1 MQFRSIR
8 TPLIIMLLSLSIV
21 PLALIFFVVNTQTNE
36 IEKVASEESLK
47 LAYADLDHL
56 LASVETMVS
65 LELRDAGTGARGTFI
80 GSKELR
86 DGITAIKVGTTGYV
100 YVLDKEGR
108 YIISQTGK
116 RDGEIILGT
125 KDTDGRLFIKAII
138 EKAITL
144 KSGETGEE
152 RYPWQ
157 NEGDPKPRMKIVRLG
172 YIEKAGWIV
181 GVSSYLDEFL
191 AAPEAVTKIGK
202 ASSLT
207 IALVSLSVLIIAL
220 IASLFFSSYFSK
232 QIVVSAEC
240 MMRLS
245 QGDLARDIAE
255 LEVNRRD
262 EIGKLLVSM
271 REMVAKLISAVGGVR
286 ASAQQVASGSTQ
298 LAASAVAVSDG
309 TTRQAAAS
317 EEVASSMSELSAG
330 VKQNADNA
338 ETTAQIAGRN
348 AAAAKAGRESVAATG
363 QAMRDIVERVGVIDE
378 IARQTSLLAVNA
390 AIEAARAGE
399 QGKGF
404 AVVAAEVHKLAD
416 KSRTAASEIQALSHR
431 GIELS
436 GAVDTMMAALTP
448 DIEATASLVGEISA
462 ASREQS
468 IGIDQVNQALSQLD
482 SIIQRNA
489 ATAEQLSSMAEELSS
504 QAEVMI
510 DSVSF
515 FKTDAFEMPALPKAE
530 ARAALPSATR

>member
-8 TPLIIMLLSLSIV
+8 TPLIIMLLSLSII
-21 PLALIFFVVNTQTNE
+21 PLVLIFFLVNARMGE
-36 IEKVASEESLK
+36 IERVASEESLK

-56 LASVETMVS
+56 LASVETMVG
-65 LELRDAGTGARGTFI
+65 LELRSAEKGATGTFA

-86 DGITAIKVGTTGYV
+86 DGIVALKVGATGYV
-100 YVLDKEGR
+100 YVLDREGR
-108 YIISQTGK
+108 YLISQDGK
-116 RDGEIILGT
+116 RDGEVILDS
-125 KDTDGRLFIKAII
+125 KDSDGNLFIQAII
-138 EKAITL
+138 KKALSL
-144 KSGETGEE
+144 KPGEVAEE
-152 RYPWQ
+152 RYPWK
-157 NEGDPKPRMKIVRLG
+157 NEGDPKPRMKVVRLG

-191 AAPEAVTKIGK
+191 AAPEAVAKIGRD
-202 ASSLT
+202 SSLT
-207 IALVSLSVLIIAL
+207 IALVCIAVLVLAL
-220 IASLFFSSYFSK
+220 IVSFFFSSYFSK

-255 LEVNRRD
+255 LEVKRRD
-262 EIGKLLVSM
+262 EIGRLLVSM

-286 ASAQQVASGSTQ
+286 SIAQQVASGSTQ
-298 LAASAVAVSDG
+298 LASSAVAVSDG
-309 TTRQAAAS
+309 TTKQAAAS

-330 VKQNADNA
+330 IRQSAENA

-348 AAAAKAGRESVAATG
+348 AASAMAGRESVTATG
-363 QAMRDIVERVGVIDE
+363 QAMRDIVERVGIIDE
-378 IARQTSLLAVNA
+378 IARQTNLLAVNA

-404 AVVAAEVHKLAD
+404 AVVAAEVHDLAE
-416 KSRTAASEIQALSHR
+416 KSRKAAAEIQQLSHR

-436 GAVDTMMAALTP
+436 GSVDSMMAELTP
-448 DIEATASLVGEISA
+448 DIERTATLVGEISA
-462 ASREQS
+462 ASKEQS
-468 IGIDQVNQALSQLD
+468 TGIDQVNQALGQLD

-510 DSVSF
+510 ETVSF
-515 FKTDAFEMPALPKAE
+515 FRIDAFEMPALPDA
-530 ARAALPSATR
+530 AGRPALPTP